1 MPLYSVLLSGAF
13 ISLSACCALSELSWH
28 GYSVTVSSL
37 HPIHQFE
44 EEDTYAD
51 NITSSRN
58 GAGPGAGDYVYDEH
72 DGDLVDSYADLAL
85 GTSGNADLSTNG
97 RKSPGDDVQGIE
109 SSQSLMADMRDK
121 ITQKVIKMEE
131 LRRNREW
138 KKSMDKRMEQL
149 EEVRGRI
156 QAKRQEIRQKSG
168 PPPRRDDGSTP
179 PDDPSAED
187 FDAQSSR
194 SASVSRMEM
203 NTAEMRYIRKAE
215 FRKWRAHTRL
225 ELARRI
231 GGTASRDE
239 YAAQRHS
246 PPMDDANDD
255 LLYGDEEYADA
266 DLDYNAQDDAAR

>member
-138 KKSMDKRMEQL
+138 KKLSL
-149 EEVRGRI
+149 I
-156 QAKRQEIRQKSG
+156 HI
-168 PPPRRDDGSTP
+168 
-179 PDDPSAED
+179 
-187 FDAQSSR
+187 
-194 SASVSRMEM
+194 
-203 NTAEMRYIRKAE
+203 
-215 FRKWRAHTRL
+215 
-225 ELARRI
+225 
-231 GGTASRDE
+231 
-239 YAAQRHS
+239 
-246 PPMDDANDD
+246 
-255 LLYGDEEYADA
+255 
-266 DLDYNAQDDAAR
+266 